1 MNIKRLLFYY
11 CVFVATALAVYL
23 VLFAPRPQGILLFV
37 LFTPVPIFFWKRV
50 VKTYGKGGSTFSDL
64 ASPGGSLSKKELRN
78 LFALV
83 LLTSVLVS
91 ASTVVAYS
99 RASKPEVE
107 SASITKSQTQSLEDE
122 LYETSSQVDLVQ
134 MSNEAI
140 LRELKDLKRELTTDT
155 ITEAENTTDTTK
167 NVEKETMLKINTAS
181 PIDIYEDK
189 SYSSKVIG
197 KSEKS
202 IYPYTQKVD
211 TWYLILLPNGTEGWV
226 SASFVT
232 EL

>member
-1 MNIKRLLFYY
+1 MNIKKFLFYY
-11 CVFVATALAVYL
+11 CVFAVTGLAVYMA
-23 VLFAPRPQGILLFV
+23 LFAPRPEGLLLFV
-37 LFTPVPIFFWKRV
+37 LFIPVPLFFWKRIF
-50 VKTYGKGGSTFSDL
+50 KTGAGSHAFSDL
-64 ASPGGSLSKKELRN
+64 EGSGNKLSKKEFRN

-83 LLTSVLVS
+83 LTTSILIS

-99 RASKPEVE
+99 KVGTPQVKSAQTSRTQIE
-107 SASITKSQTQSLEDE
+107 SLTDE
-122 LYETSSQVDLVQ
+122 LNETSSQVDLVQ

-140 LRELKDLKRELTTDT
+140 LREIKDLKRELSD
-155 ITEAENTTDTTK
+155 DTTTTK
-167 NVEKETMLKINTAS
+167 EEDTLPDTKHTEKETMIKISSTT

-202 IYPYTQKVD
+202 IYPYTKKVD